1 MKRIQFLKCLLLIIA
16 GYLLS
21 GCQSTGH
28 ISSHDPPSLSAQL
41 ETENQDLDDEKT
53 YNQQN
58 NLPEVVTHLAACS
71 EFMSKTKDTL
81 SQKLTTPDISHVKG
95 DISLKSNR
103 PMNDILQVKGN
114 ICIQAESIR
123 NISYIKGHMVLTAS
137 QINHIENFK
146 GDLFIHGAQVQKIE
160 QGRGTIHLCDGAKIL
175 NILKFHGEV
184 LQDCI

>member
-41 ETENQDLDDEKT
+41 ETENQDLNDEKT

-123 NISYIKGHMVLTAS
+123 NIRTCRIWQDYTRSPPYRISNAS
-137 QINHIENFK
+137 ASKHRNSEQPATVCLYQSAIWRH
-146 GDLFIHGAQVQKIE
+146 AVQ
-160 QGRGTIHLCDGAKIL
+160 C
-175 NILKFHGEV
+175 
-184 LQDCI
+184 